1 MPDHSTVQTLEPKPS
16 TAGTFR
22 AAWPYLR
29 AHRGIVAAAIVLSL
43 ASTFAVVMMAP
54 AVGFATD
61 ALVDRNGQRLWVGV
75 ALFVVLVVARML
87 LLRNAEIALTRAG
100 ERFVRDLRERAVRH
114 LAAAPL
120 RFIEAHRSGDLLR
133 RTTGEITDMAGF
145 IRQDLP
151 DLVAAAATSLLTAIV
166 LFTYSP
172 LLALVVI
179 GVFAVPMMAISRW
192 FSKDAGD
199 AYGGEAAAE
208 ATVVAT
214 FAEGLAA
221 REMLLQTGSTKSWI
235 ERAQRDSD
243 SFLSAVR
250 NLVRVENRLHLVAL
264 VEGLTMAVLLLF
276 AGWLA
281 VRGSITVGTVVVFVL
296 ASRNL
301 FESLTQLVELVSR
314 LQSTRVNLARLLNL
328 LNVTS
333 AGQPSARSADEVVPP
348 RGELVATGVRYS
360 YVPNVEVLHDISVRF
375 SPGTRTGLAG
385 RTGSGKSTLA
395 KILTGLYVP
404 DSGTVRFAGLDVTEI
419 PVDVLR
425 RRVVLVPQQV
435 HVVAGSLADNLALVP
450 VEPSRADVERAV
462 ASLELSG
469 WVQRLPAGL
478 DTELGSRGESLS
490 AGERQLIGL
499 IRAALVDPAVLILD
513 EATADIDPDTAARI
527 ETALDRLRADRVLIV
542 IAHREATIERLPSL
556 IRLDEGRVV

>member
-1 MPDHSTVQTLEPKPS
+1 MPDVQTLEPKPS

-29 AHRGIVAAAIVLSL
+29 AHRGIVTAAVLLSL
-43 ASTFAVVMMAP
+43 VSTFAVVMMAP

-61 ALVDRNGQRLWVGV
+61 ALVDKDGQRLWVGV
-75 ALFVVLVVARML
+75 GLFAGLVVARML

-100 ERFVRDLRERAVRH
+100 ERFVRDLRERAIRH

-151 DLVAAAATSLLTAIV
+151 DLVGAVATSVLTAIV
-166 LFTYSP
+166 LCTYSP
-172 LLALVVI
+172 ILALVVI
-179 GVFAVPMMAISRW
+179 GVFTVPMVVISRW

-199 AYGGEAAAE
+199 AYGSEAAAE

-214 FAEGLAA
+214 FTEGLAA
-221 REMLLQTGSTKSWI
+221 REMLLQTGSTDSWI
-235 ERAQRDSD
+235 KRAQRDSD
-243 SFLSAVR
+243 SFLNAVR

-264 VEGLTMAVLLLF
+264 VEGLTMAALLLF

-281 VRGSITVGTVVVFVL
+281 VRGEITVGTVVVFVL

-301 FESLTQLVELVSR
+301 FESLTQVVELVSQM
-314 LQSTRVNLARLLNL
+314 QSTRVNLARLLNL
-328 LNVTS
+328 LNVTRT
-333 AGQPSARSADEVVPP
+333 GLPSARAEDEAVPP
-348 RGELVATGVRYS
+348 RGELVAHGVSYS

-375 SPGTRTGLAG
+375 TPGTRTGLAG

-404 DSGTVRFAGLDVTEI
+404 DRGTVRFAGLDVTDI

-425 RRVVLVPQQV
+425 RRIVLVPQQV
-435 HVVAGSLADNLALVP
+435 HVVAGTLADNLALVP
-450 VEPSRADVERAV
+450 DEPGRSDVARAV
-462 ASLELSG
+462 SALELDS
-469 WVQRLPAGL
+469 WVSRLPSGL

-513 EATADIDPDTAARI
+513 EATADIDPETAARI
-527 ETALDRLRADRVLIV
+527 EIALDRLRSDRVLIV
-542 IAHREATIERLPSL
+542 IAHREATIERLPTL
-556 IRLDEGRVV
+556 VRLNEGRVVGP